1 MDLVDPT
8 QHQQLHQ
15 KRQTLQ
21 TTGPLSSEEIY
32 AGIDTFELKKIIFL
46 LIIIFSKK
54 NSIGNIKI
62 ILIKINVEKKNP
74 NF

>member
-32 AGIDTFELKKIIFL
+32 AGILLK
-46 LIIIFSKK
+46 
-54 NSIGNIKI
+54 
-62 ILIKINVEKKNP
+62 
-74 NF
+74 